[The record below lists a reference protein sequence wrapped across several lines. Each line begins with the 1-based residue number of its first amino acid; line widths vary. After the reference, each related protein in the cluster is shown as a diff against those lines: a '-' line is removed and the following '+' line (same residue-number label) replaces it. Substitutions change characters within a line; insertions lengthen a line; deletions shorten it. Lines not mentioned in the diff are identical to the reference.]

1 MTAASGQRKSVVA
14 LSGGIGGAKLAL
26 GLKRILAPDSLTVI
40 ANTADD
46 FEHIG
51 LSVSPD
57 IDTLVYTLANLSNT
71 ELGWGR
77 AGETW
82 TFMDAMKLLGGE
94 TWFNLGD
101 GDLAMHVQRTYRL
114 NKGDSLTAITGDV
127 CKALN
132 VGARILPMSDQPVR
146 TQLRADEG
154 WLDFQDYFVGRQS
167 EPVIH
172 ELRYTGIEAAQAA
185 PDVIDAIRSTNTTAI
200 VICPSNPLISIEPI
214 LAIAGIRDAIADA
227 SAPAIAISPIIDGNA
242 VKGPTAKMLR
252 ELGHEATAATVLGRY
267 EGLLDAY
274 IADPRDM
281 KSLQNTGS
289 RVSMVPAD
297 IMMVTLD
304 DRERLAR
311 TVMDVAA
318 QLVS

>member
-1 MTAASGQRKSVVA
+1 MTAASAQRKNVVA

-26 GLKRILAPDSLTVI
+26 GLKRTLAPDSLTVI

-57 IDTLVYTLANLSNT
+57 IDTLVYTLAGLSNT

-82 TFMDAMKLLGGE
+82 TFMDAMKSLGGE

-101 GDLAMHVQRTYRL
+101 GDLAMHVQRTHRL
-114 NKGDSLTAITGDV
+114 NNGDSLSAITADV

-132 VGARILPMSDQPVR
+132 TGARILPMSDQPVR

-172 ELRYTGIEAAQAA
+172 ELKYAGIETAQAA
-185 PDVIDAIRSTNTTAI
+185 PGVIDAIRSTDTAAI
-200 VICPSNPLISIEPI
+200 IICPSNPLISIEPI
-214 LAIAGIRDAIADA
+214 LAISGVRDAIAEA
-227 SAPAIAISPIIDGNA
+227 SAPVIAISPIINGNA
-242 VKGPTAKMLR
+242 VKGPTVKMLR
-252 ELGHEATAATVLGRY
+252 ELGHEATAATVLRRY
-267 EGLLDAY
+267 QGLLDTY
-274 IADPRDM
+274 IVDPRDM
-281 KSLQNTGS
+281 KSLESKGP
-289 RVSMVPAD
+289 RVSMVTAD

-318 QLVS
+318 QLAS